1 MHTQTQSANMV
12 NKEKLPALD
21 GLRGWMALWVFVTHV
36 VTMAT
41 LPLVKTHGLGMVL
54 ANGQYAVCVFILLSG
69 FVISNSATTHDWKD
83 FIIRRGFRLF
93 PAYLICLL
101 GSVLLVHLSI
111 ELIHSV
117 PWPMERIDDRLKYLN
132 ESLDNFWLHLGLHT
146 FLLHGLVPDSI
157 LSSSSYAFMGQAW
170 SLSLEWQYYLIAGLL
185 MKLSLKSKNIV
196 YELAILVFLIFI
208 ARGQTQPSFIGTF
221 LWLFFVGH
229 LFWKHFDRQQF
240 WRWPLFL
247 GASLLMHDKAYP
259 IVLFGLVIY
268 SAYSGGRISTWFESK
283 LSLFL
288 GRISYGFYCVHM
300 ISIFLTGYF
309 LLNILHIQSRWAYC
323 CLLISGSLALA
334 IFLAVLLN
342 KYVEV
347 PTIRYAKKITSKTK
361 T

>member
-1 MHTQTQSANMV
+1 MV

-41 LPLVKTHGLGMVL
+41 LPLVKTQGLGIIL

-69 FVISNSATTHDWKD
+69 FVISNSATTHNWKD

-101 GSVLLVHLSI
+101 ASVLIVNLSI
-111 ELIHSV
+111 ELIHTT
-117 PWPMERIDDRLKYLN
+117 PWPMERMTDRLKYLN
-132 ESLDNFWLHLGLHT
+132 DSLDNFWLHLGLHI
-146 FLLHGLVPDSI
+146 FLLHGLVPDKI
-157 LSSSSYAFMGQAW
+157 LSSTSYAFMGQAW

-185 MKLSLKSKNIV
+185 MKLSLKSKNII
-196 YELAILVFLIFI
+196 YELVILVFLIFI
-208 ARGQTQPSFIGTF
+208 ARGLTQPSFIATF

-229 LFWKHFDRQQF
+229 LFWKHFDQQQF
-240 WRWPLFL
+240 WRWPLYL
-247 GASLLMHDKAYP
+247 TASLLMGDKAYP
-259 IVLFGLVIY
+259 IILFGLVIY
-268 SAYSGGRISTWFESK
+268 SSYSGGKISKWFESK

-309 LLNILHIQSRWAYC
+309 LLNILHIQSRWVYC
-323 CLLISGSLALA
+323 CLLISCSLCLA
-334 IFLAVLLN
+334 IFLSVLLN

-347 PTIRYAKKITSKTK
+347 PTIRYAKKITTKTK
-361 T
+361 S